1 MKRLKFIYILLLSS
15 LITACNNNHTVNIVS
30 NSSNESNLLSD
41 SNETSLAVEEL
52 INDIEQ
58 LIMLYNMEDN
68 EDLYTI
74 YLAKMETLL
83 LDKSIIMPLDL
94 YSTYTISKVA
104 NINETPIVYMGNV
117 YHKVKDYILLDKVI
131 SKLDAANVYHLNK
144 DEKISYLTNNGY
156 NLKEDYLLVKP
167 NINIS
172 TLNPYL
178 IVNPFEFEMLSNC
191 FDGLFKI
198 DEYGNCI
205 PDLVDSY
212 FISED
217 ELTYTFK
224 LKDNINFIDCNG
236 EIYSKINSDSFIY
249 GFNHLLDTN
258 YQASLFHNV
267 KNVENYLAGKCNFD
281 KVGINKI
288 DEYSFSITLNS
299 VDRDF
304 LYLLANNTL
313 LPMDKD
319 FYTSLGGKFGINEY
333 KYIKELSTYSYGDIS
348 SLSNMLYSGAY
359 YPKVIDKE
367 NVVLT
372 KNKHYYDNDNVLI
385 ENITYKKEALS
396 QELLLDRIISGEIDS
411 LTIDNVSNSEL
422 YNTDFFINNAIL
434 HNNKSIRYI
443 GFNTNRTCYSL
454 NSNKIITNKTTEQ
467 INNYNI
473 AASNVNFRKAI
484 FHSINRE
491 EFISFNNDKVLMNNF
506 ISSNNRELNNDV
518 ITEYDEILE
527 KGSSYQKVLSYYI
540 DKHNVCIDTSKNDGI
555 YNKELA
561 LSYFEKAKQ
570 ELGNVFDDVIVIDI
584 LTISNNELLTNQANS
599 IKRDI
604 EDTFGKDNIRVD
616 IISVKNQ
623 YEYYLAGPCGAKFY
637 DLYYDMSVTA
647 DFYSDIN
654 VLEKIF
660 NNLIKNG

>member
-1 MKRLKFIYILLLSS
+1 MKRFHLIYLLILSS
-15 LITACNNNHTVNIVS
+15 LIVACKDSNSVNIISVPS
-30 NSSNESNLLSD
+30 DNSIAESESIKY
-41 SNETSLAVEEL
+41 TLAVEEL
-52 INDIEQ
+52 INDIGE
-58 LIMLYNMEDN
+58 LIALSNNEDNVDLYNV
-68 EDLYTI
+68 
-74 YLAKMETLL
+74 YLAKIDTLL
-83 LDKSIIMPLDL
+83 LDKAIITPLNL
-94 YSTYTISKVA
+94 HSNYTISKVA
-104 NINETPIVYMGNV
+104 NYKDTPIVYMGNTF
-117 YHKVKDYILLDKVI
+117 HKIKDYILLDKVI
-131 SKLDAANVYHLNK
+131 NKDDAESIYYLTK
-144 DEKISYLTNNGY
+144 DEKINYLINEGY
-156 NLKEDYLLVKP
+156 NLKKDYLLIEP
-167 NINIS
+167 NVNIS

-178 IVNPFEFEMLSNC
+178 FVNSFEFDSLSNC
-191 FDGLFKI
+191 FDSLFKI

-212 FISED
+212 ILSED

-224 LKDNINFIDCNG
+224 LRDNINFIDSNG
-236 EIYSKINSDSFIY
+236 NIYSKIDSDSFIY

-258 YQASLFHNV
+258 YQASLFDNV
-267 KNVENYLAGKCNFD
+267 KNVDKYIQGKCNFND
-281 KVGINKI
+281 VGIHKI
-288 DEYSFSITLNS
+288 DEQSFSITLNS
-299 VDRDF
+299 VDKDF

-313 LPMDKD
+313 LPVDKNY
-319 FYTSLGGKFGINEY
+319 YTSLGGKFGINEY
-333 KYIKELSTYSYGDIS
+333 NSIKDLVSYSYGNIT

-385 ENITYKKEALS
+385 ENITYKKEAVNP
-396 QELLLDRIISGEIDS
+396 ELLLDRIISGEIDS

-422 YNTDFFINNAIL
+422 YNTEFFINNAIL

-443 GFNTNRTCYSL
+443 GFNTNRNSYSL
-454 NSNKIITNKTTEQ
+454 NSNKITTNKTTEQ

-491 EFISFNNDKVLMNNF
+491 EFISYNNDKVLMNNF
-506 ISSNNRELNNDV
+506 ISSNNMVLNNDV
-518 ITEYDEILE
+518 ITEYDELLE

-584 LTISNNELLTNQANS
+584 LTISNNELLTNQANL

-623 YEYYLAGPCGAKFY
+623 YEYYLAGPCGAKCY